1 MIEKELPFSVP
12 PLLQTHLDEIQ
23 SFFEKAPLEGNW
35 FAKKYRQAL
44 AHYYRLIIPPSASI
58 LEVGCGSGEL
68 LVNLP
73 NRDIA
78 GIDLSY
84 RQIEKAQQRLP
95 RGTFMVQ
102 AGETLRIDR
111 TFDFIILSETANF
124 AADVQLILER
134 LRTVS
139 HARTRLIINF
149 YNTLWR
155 PILTMA
161 KALGLKQ
168 KQPAS
173 NWLSTADFHNILDL
187 ADWQLVHKRARILLP
202 FPFFSLD
209 RLFNRLLAPFL
220 QPLCLTV
227 FLVARP
233 KWFRRIGDKKV
244 SVVIPARNESGNIEA
259 AILRTPELG
268 KGTEILFVEG
278 NSEDNTWEEIQRIGA
293 KYSNKNIK
301 ALQQT
306 GKGKGN
312 AVREGFNVAS
322 GDILM
327 ILDADLTMPPEELP
341 KFYEVLLNGHAE
353 FANGV
358 RLVYPMEKKAMR
370 FINMCGNKMFSLAF
384 SWLLG
389 QPLKDTL
396 CGTKALFKEDYEKIA
411 ENRSYFGEFD
421 PFGDFDLIFGASKL
435 NLKIRDVPIRY
446 RERVYGDTNI
456 QRWKHGLLLIRMV
469 FFAAR
474 KIKFL

>member
-1 MIEKELPFSVP
+1 MIEKEPPFSVP
-12 PLLQTHLDEIQ
+12 LLVQTHLDEIQ

-68 LVNLP
+68 LEHLP
-73 NRDIA
+73 NRDIT
-78 GIDLSY
+78 GIDLSF

-95 RGTFMVQ
+95 HGTFMVQ
-102 AGETLRIDR
+102 AGETLRMDT

-124 AADVQLILER
+124 AADVQLILKR
-134 LRTVS
+134 LRTAS
-139 HARTRLIINF
+139 HSRTRLIINF

-155 PILTMA
+155 PILTVA

-173 NWLSTADFHNILDL
+173 NWLSTADLHNILDL
-187 ADWQLVHKRARILLP
+187 AEWQIVHKKARILVP
-202 FPFFSLD
+202 FPFFGLD
-209 RLFNRLLAPFL
+209 RLVNRTIAPLL

-233 KWFRRIGDKKV
+233 RWFHGTEDKTV

-268 KGTEILFVEG
+268 KGKEIIFVEG
-278 NSEDNTWEEIQRIGA
+278 NSKDNTWEEIQRIVA
-293 KYSNKNIK
+293 KYSDNNIK
-301 ALQQT
+301 AIQQT

-312 AVREGFNVAS
+312 AVREGFRVAS
-322 GDILM
+322 GDILI

-341 KFYEVLLNGHAE
+341 KFYEVLRNGQTE

-370 FINMCGNKMFSLAF
+370 FINMCGNKLFSLAF

-396 CGTKALFKEDYEKIA
+396 CGTKALFKEDYERIA
-411 ENRSYFGEFD
+411 ANRSYFGEFD

-435 NLKIRDVPIRY
+435 HLKITDVPIRY

-456 QRWKHGLLLIRMV
+456 QRWRHGWLLIRMV

-474 KIKFL
+474 KIRFV